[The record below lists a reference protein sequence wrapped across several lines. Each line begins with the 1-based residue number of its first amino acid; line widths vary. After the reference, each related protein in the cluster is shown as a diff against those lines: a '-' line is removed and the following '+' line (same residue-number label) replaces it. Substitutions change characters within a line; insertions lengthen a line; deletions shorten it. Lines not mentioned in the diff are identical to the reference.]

1 LRALLRL
8 ALALAVAL
16 LLAIAAAAWLL
27 PRWFE
32 GDAFREILV
41 VAARDATGRDV
52 AWNDLSLAL
61 FPPRLVATQLRVGDA
76 AAPLVLA
83 DRVELRIAVAP
94 LLERLVRID
103 SLALD
108 GVAWRIERT
117 PAAIEV
123 PIARNQTPGEP
134 RPAAVAPASARTR
147 PAPAVAAADRG
158 PSLRFAVRSVEL
170 RRSRI
175 VWDDRALQPPVA
187 IELRDV
193 EGTATRNSEEA
204 PMTGSVAG
212 TLASGGTLRI
222 AGSVALDGNLDIEAM
237 LGAVD
242 LAPFAGYFGRDFA
255 LAGRIGGT
263 IRARGPATAFEALEA
278 DLEIADASVRAGD
291 VATQGPVALKARLHG
306 STTNAEGEF
315 ELDATRAQL
324 SAYGGAFRKPPGAPA
339 TASGKLV
346 RDANGKLSVDGVH
359 LSIKNM
365 NGQTSVAPDGVHFDA
380 APFDLSGWGALIP
393 ALASLAPEGPIALEG
408 VRVATSPLALGGR
421 VRLDDVRLHPV
432 GRAPIALRGALLGN
446 GVSIAS
452 EGLVATLGG
461 QAVALSL
468 RVDGLD
474 AEPRHHSQL
483 HTKNADA
490 RALLE
495 ALTGKTDVL
504 EGPATIDADLAGPLG
519 AAALAGIS
527 GSVDLAVGAG
537 RIANVSP
544 LRAAVD
550 GLARYSEA
558 ANLIDRERAERSLAP
573 YLGDRFDSIRG
584 HFAVGDGH
592 ARTDALVLR
601 YPGYQLEVRGSVALE
616 GQRLDLAGRI
626 ALDEA
631 VFAALAEKPAEEGAD
646 ARTIDVARV
655 HGTAAEPKLEIDRAG
670 ALAFAASFALAQ
682 RRDKLERNLDK
693 QLGEGNG
700 GAILDALDRLLG
712 KKKEKR

>member
-1 LRALLRL
+1 MRV
-8 ALALAVAL
+8 ALAFAVAL

-27 PRWFE
+27 PRWFA
-32 GDAFREILV
+32 GDAFREILR
-41 VAARDATGRDV
+41 AAAQDATGRDV
-52 AWNDLSLAL
+52 AWDDLSFGL

-76 AAPLVLA
+76 AAPLALA
-83 DRVELRIAVAP
+83 ERVDLRIAVAP
-94 LLERLVRID
+94 LLERQVRVD

-108 GVAWRIERT
+108 GVAWRFERG
-117 PAAIEV
+117 PAVVDV
-123 PIARNQTPGEP
+123 PIAGNPPPSEP
-134 RPAAVAPASARTR
+134 RPAAVAPPSASTQS
-147 PAPAVAAADRG
+147 APAVPAAGRG

-170 RRSRI
+170 HRSRI
-175 VWDDRALQPPVA
+175 VWDDRAAQPPVA

-193 EGTATRNSEEA
+193 EGLATRSSEAA

-222 AGSVALDGNLDIEAM
+222 AGSVALDGNLDIEAT

-255 LAGRIGGT
+255 LAGRIDGT
-263 IRARGPATAFEALEA
+263 IRARGPAVAFEVLEA

-306 STTNAEGEF
+306 SVTKPEGDF

-324 SAYGGAFRKPPGAPA
+324 SAYGGAFNKPPGAPA

-346 RDANGKLSVDGVH
+346 RDAKGKLSVESVR

-365 NGQTSVAPDGVHFDA
+365 NGQTSAAPDGVHFDA
-380 APFDLSGWGALIP
+380 APFDLSGWGELIP
-393 ALASLAPEGPIALEG
+393 ALARLSPEGPIAFEG

-421 VRLDDVRLHPV
+421 VRLDGVRLHTAS
-432 GRAPIALRGALLGN
+432 RAPIALRGALLGN
-446 GVSIAS
+446 GASIAS

-468 RVDGLD
+468 HIDGLD
-474 AEPRHHSQL
+474 AVPSHHSQL

-490 RALLE
+490 SALLE
-495 ALTGKTDVL
+495 ALTGKADVL
-504 EGPATIDADLAGPLG
+504 EGAATIDADLAGPLG
-519 AAALAGIS
+519 AAAPAGVA
-527 GSVDLAVGAG
+527 GSIDLAVGAG

-550 GLARYSEA
+550 GLARYSESA
-558 ANLIDRERAERSLAP
+558 KLIDRESAERSLAP
-573 YLGDRFDSIRG
+573 YLGDRFESIRG
-584 HFAVGDGH
+584 HFALGDGY
-592 ARTDALVLR
+592 ARTEALVLR

-616 GQRLDLAGRI
+616 GQRLDLSGRI

-631 VFAALAEKPAEEGAD
+631 VFAALAEKPAEEGAG
-646 ARTIDVARV
+646 ARIIDVARV
-655 HGTAAEPKLEIDRAG
+655 HGTAAEPKLEVDRAG

-682 RRDKLERNLDK
+682 RRDKLERKLDE
-693 QLGEGNG
+693 QLGEGSG
-700 GAILDALDRLLG
+700 GAILDALDRVLG
-712 KKKEKR
+712 KKQKR

>member
-1 LRALLRL
+1 LRVFGRV
-8 ALALAVAL
+8 ALALAFAL

-32 GDAFREILV
+32 GDAFREILRA
-41 VAARDATGRDV
+41 AARDATGRDV
-52 AWNDLSLAL
+52 AWDALSLAL
-61 FPPRLVATQLRVGDA
+61 FPPRLVATQVRVGNA

-83 DRVELRIAVAP
+83 ERVELRIAIAP

-123 PIARNQTPGEP
+123 PIAPQRTPSAP
-134 RPAAVAPASARTR
+134 RPAAVAPPSAAAQ
-147 PAPAVAAADRG
+147 PAPAVPSAGRG
-158 PSLRFAVRSVEL
+158 PLLRFAVRSVEL

-175 VWDDRALQPPVA
+175 AWDDRALQPPVA

-193 EGTATRNSEEA
+193 EGTAMRNSEEA
-204 PMTGSVAG
+204 PMSGSVAG

-222 AGSVALDGNLDIEAM
+222 AGSVALDGNLDIEAT

-263 IRARGPATAFEALEA
+263 IRARGPAAAFEALEA

-291 VATQGPVALKARLHG
+291 VATQGPVALKARLDG
-306 STTNAEGEF
+306 SITKAEGDF

-324 SAYGGAFRKPPGAPA
+324 SAYGGAFKKPPGAPA
-339 TASGKLV
+339 RASGKLV

-380 APFDLSGWGALIP
+380 APFDLSGWGELIP

-421 VRLDDVRLHPV
+421 VRLDDVRLHTAS
-432 GRAPIALRGALLGN
+432 RAPIALRGALLGN
-446 GVSIAS
+446 GASIAS

-468 RVDGLD
+468 RVDALD
-474 AEPRHHSQL
+474 AVPRHHSQL
-483 HTKNADA
+483 HANHADA
-490 RALLE
+490 RALFE

-519 AAALAGIS
+519 AAAPAGVAGTI
-527 GSVDLAVGAG
+527 DLAVGAG

-550 GLARYSEA
+550 GLARYSESA
-558 ANLIDRERAERSLAP
+558 RLIDRERAERSLAP
-573 YLGDRFDSIRG
+573 YLGDRFESIRG
-584 HFAVGDGH
+584 HFAVGDGY
-592 ARTDALVLR
+592 ARTDDLVLR

-616 GQRLDLAGRI
+616 GQRLDLSGRI

-631 VFAALAEKPAEEGAD
+631 VFAALAEKPAEAGAG
-646 ARTIDVARV
+646 ARSIDVARV
-655 HGTAAEPKLEIDRAG
+655 RGTAAEPKLEVDRAG

-682 RRDKLERNLDK
+682 RRDKLERKLDK

-712 KKKEKR
+712 KKRNER